1 MNELVNIEYSEKPPQ
16 GITYFQSMKYLW
28 VITIIGLSSYLFA
41 IFFIFYGTIILLSDV
56 HRDLYYNLSIASFIS
71 AFIIVILGRI
81 IVKKFGIE
89 ELFINDKQIIIASKF
104 IGTNTIAMSDIL
116 YVKIEKIN
124 PVLDFL
130 SLTAPSVIVATHKKI
145 FKIKSLKYQDK
156 DGFIEFFREFE
167 MKYQDEFV
175 IFYHKSKGSISRL
188 IFRFTQD
195 TGGVIGLTI
204 IVIFAFLA
212 LWGAFAMIISPIGG
226 YNIYTLFLRNPD
238 FLNFELEGY
247 SYEDT
252 VLAPPSADFWFGTD
266 FIGRD
271 LFARLIFGTSF
282 TFLIAITGAVLSIF
296 FILLFGLLSSFNPGW
311 IDNFIMRVSD
321 SLLSFPPFIFLI
333 VFSAASMFLRESIQ
347 GGFFLAVY
355 IGMAFVTWPMGA
367 RIIRAEVQQLMSSEF
382 ILASR
387 HLGASKFTLL
397 RKHVIPQISPTIMI
411 IFTYQVSDIII
422 GTTLLG
428 FIGFA
433 SESTLIWGSD
443 LSHALFGFS
452 FLEHWWTVF
461 FPSLFIFLLV
471 FGLTLFSDS
480 VRDNMDPRLIGG
492 VKALPYEIR
501 KELDL

>member
-1 MNELVNIEYSEKPPQ
+1 MNYSENSTKE
-16 GITYFQSMKYLW
+16 ITYFKSMNYLW
-28 VITIIGLSSYLFA
+28 VVSIIGLSSYLFA
-41 IFFIFYGTIILLSDV
+41 IFFIFYGTIILLSDL
-56 HRDLYYNLSIASFIS
+56 HRDQYYNLSVASFIS
-71 AFIIVILGRI
+71 AFLIVILGRLI
-81 IVKKFGIE
+81 IKKFGIE
-89 ELFINDKQIIIASKF
+89 DLFISDRQIIVSSKF
-104 IGTNTIAMSDIL
+104 IGTKTIELSDIL
-116 YVKIEKIN
+116 YVKIDNIN
-124 PVLDFL
+124 PLLDFL
-130 SLTAPSVIVATHKKI
+130 SLTSPSVIVATHKKI
-145 FKIKSLKYQDK
+145 YRLKSLKYKDK
-156 DGFIEFFREFE
+156 DGFFEFFREFE
-167 MKYQDEFV
+167 KKYQDEFV
-175 IFYHKSKGSISRL
+175 IFYHKSKGSITRL
-188 IFRFTQD
+188 VSRFTQD
-195 TGGVIGLTI
+195 TGGIIGLTI
-204 IVIFAFLA
+204 IMIFIFLA

-238 FLNFELEGY
+238 FLNYELEGY
-247 SYEDT
+247 SYLDT
-252 VLAPPSADFWFGTD
+252 VLAPPSKDFWFGTD
-266 FIGRD
+266 FAGRD

-296 FILLFGLLSSFNPGW
+296 FILFFGLISSFNPGW

-333 VFSAASMFLRESIQ
+333 IFSAASMSLRGSIQ

-355 IGMAFVTWPMGA
+355 IGLAFVTWPMGA
-367 RIIRAEVQQLMSSEF
+367 RIIRAEVQQLMNTEF
-382 ILASR
+382 ILASK

-397 RKHVIPQISPTIMI
+397 KKHVIPQISPTIMI

-443 LSHALFGFS
+443 LSHALFGFT

-492 VKALPYEIR
+492 IKALPYEIR
-501 KELDL
+501 KEMDL